1 MRRLL
6 LIPILSLIIP
16 LYVSADDQPQHVSL
30 TKLVK
35 TPLAAGALKIRVAKL
50 SRSSVLGH
58 GRGHIEVEVGNTAAS
73 PETFYPQRLTLVN
86 RDNIQ
91 VNVVAPRRSY
101 YYRAAPPYD
110 PRMPATLL
118 EIRITPGARI
128 KEVYSLSGKIQLPA
142 RLFYDDKLLAEIVE

>member
-16 LYVSADDQPQHVSL
+16 FCVSANQPQRISL
-30 TKLVK
+30 PSLEK
-35 TPLAAGALKIRVAKL
+35 TPLTVGPLKIRVAKL

-58 GRGHIEVEVGNTAAS
+58 GRGHIEVEVENTSAS

-91 VNVVAPRRSY
+91 VNVVASRRSY
-101 YYRAAPPYD
+101 YYRAVPPYD

>member
-16 LYVSADDQPQHVSL
+16 LCVSADQPQRISL
-30 TKLVK
+30 PSLEK
-35 TPLAAGALKIRVAKL
+35 TPLTAGPLKIRVAKL

-58 GRGHIEVEVGNTAAS
+58 GRGHIEVEVENMSAS

-86 RDNIQ
+86 RDNVQI
-91 VNVVAPRRSY
+91 NVVAPRRSY
-101 YYRAAPPYD
+101 YYRTVPPYD
-110 PRMPATLL
+110 PRIPATLFD
-118 EIRITPGARI
+118 IKITPGARI

-142 RLFYDDKLLAEIVE
+142 RLFYDDKLLTEIVE